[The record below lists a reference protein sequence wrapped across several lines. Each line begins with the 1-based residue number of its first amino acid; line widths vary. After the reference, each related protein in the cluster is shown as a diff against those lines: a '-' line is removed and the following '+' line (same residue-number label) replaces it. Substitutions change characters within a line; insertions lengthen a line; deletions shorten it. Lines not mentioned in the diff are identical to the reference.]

1 MTKIASSKKN
11 GKPPPVATV
20 QPAPVL
26 PAADDNLENIPYLG
40 ETRRAALALAGL
52 RTRADLM
59 RASVEQIGGIKGVGM
74 VNAARVKA
82 YLHSHEAST
91 PDVAA
96 AIDVDLADINQHVQD
111 IFLKLEVAA
120 ARLKEHN
127 PAKSR
132 DKNLDRQLEKLDSVA
147 SELAEGP
154 DTLSAAQ
161 VEKAVKTL
169 DKIAALL
176 SGAANAEKLSSKKQ
190 ALLVEELRERR
201 RRLQKTLGD

>member
-11 GKPPPVATV
+11 EKIPPVATV
-20 QPAPVL
+20 QPAPML
-26 PAADDNLENIPYLG
+26 PGADDNLENIPYLG
-40 ETRRAALALAGL
+40 ETRRAALALVGL

-59 RASVEQIGGIKGVGM
+59 QATVAQIGGVKGVGM
-74 VNAARVKA
+74 VNAARVKD
-82 YLHSHEAST
+82 YLRVQEASVSDD
-91 PDVAA
+91 PAV
-96 AIDVDLADINQHVQD
+96 IGENLAVINQHVQD

-120 ARLKEHN
+120 VRLKEHN

-132 DKNLDRQLEKLDSVA
+132 DKNLDRQLEKLDTVA

-176 SGAANAEKLSSKKQ
+176 SSAANAEKLSPKKQ

>member
-1 MTKIASSKKN
+1 MSKAIPAAKN
-11 GKPPPVATV
+11 GKSPRVVAA
-20 QPAPVL
+20 PAAGIL
-26 PAADDNLENIPYLG
+26 PGADDNLENIPYLG
-40 ETRRAALALAGL
+40 ETRRAALALVGI

-59 RASVEQIGGIKGVGM
+59 RATVEQIGGVKGVGM
-74 VNAARVKA
+74 VNAARVKD
-82 YLHSHEAST
+82 YLHAQGTSLSPTPASV
-91 PDVAA
+91 DA
-96 AIDVDLADINQHVQD
+96 DLADANQHVQD
-111 IFLKLEVAA
+111 IFQRLEDAS

-132 DKNLDRQLEKLDSVA
+132 DKNLDRQLEKLDTVA

-176 SGAANAEKLSSKKQ
+176 SGAANAEKLSPKKQ

>member
-1 MTKIASSKKN
+1 MTKIASPKKN
-11 GKPPPVATV
+11 GKTPPVVTA
-20 QPAPVL
+20 QPDPAL
-26 PAADDNLENIPYLG
+26 PSADDNLENIPYLG
-40 ETRRAALALAGL
+40 ETRRAALALVGL
-52 RTRADLM
+52 RTRTDLM
-59 RASVEQIGGIKGVGM
+59 QATVEQIGGVKGVGM
-74 VNAARVKA
+74 VNAARVKD
-82 YLHSHEAST
+82 YLHAQEASVS
-91 PDVAA
+91 DVPAG
-96 AIDVDLADINQHVQD
+96 IDADLADTNQHVQD

-176 SGAANAEKLSSKKQ
+176 SGAANAEKLSPKKQ